1 MSINVDVTH
10 VIMGTYI
17 FKNVVSIILVLSS
30 WCIYVCDCVRTYIF
44 LFISFHYFI
53 RLYTGH
59 YTHRLYFY
67 HMFLHRITTVF
78 SMFYVQYILLL
89 KSSCI
94 KTHNNNNIDD
104 AFFCLSNEIFID
116 IFLYLVLNKNF
127 FQLKLLEYL
136 TINSEIFVQFI
147 LVLQK

>member
-1 MSINVDVTH
+1 
-10 VIMGTYI
+10 
-17 FKNVVSIILVLSS
+17 
-30 WCIYVCDCVRTYIF
+30 
-44 LFISFHYFI
+44 
-53 RLYTGH
+53 
-59 YTHRLYFY
+59 
-67 HMFLHRITTVF
+67 
-78 SMFYVQYILLL
+78 MFYVQYILLL